1 MRKLPAKVTLF
12 VVTSY
17 SLFLSGWEEENS
29 KILASVDLVDLAIVI
44 IFAVWRCFGGYSTIK
59 VKRET
64 GESPVQS
71 RCCKSYQTL

>member
-1 MRKLPAKVTLF
+1 MRKLPAKVPLF

-44 IFAVWRCFGGYSTIK
+44 IFAV
-59 VKRET
+59 
-64 GESPVQS
+64 
-71 RCCKSYQTL
+71 

>member
-1 MRKLPAKVTLF
+1 MARVLSYILFLLSPYCLYKPLLRMQKLPAKVTLF

-44 IFAVWRCFGGYSTIK
+44 IFAV
-59 VKRET
+59 
-64 GESPVQS
+64 
-71 RCCKSYQTL
+71 